1 MPPGHEREMFVGLA
15 TVCCSPAVIAS
26 CCPVPSPARV
36 LGNSLESLEQLSS
49 SKLAFSGQIDVQLP
63 NSNYL
68 SAQWPPHNDG
78 THGAETHP
86 PSEHHTTPRH
96 IGCVR

>member
-36 LGNSLESLEQLSS
+36 LGNSLESLEQLSG

-78 THGAETHP
+78 THGAESSP
-86 PSEHHTTPRH
+86 PSEHRAQSSSY
-96 IGCVR
+96 